1 MMKGEHNSTSSD
13 ASTDTYTRDSMS
25 TISDNSSVS
34 SSLKPPS
41 NSLPTILT
49 PPGESK
55 GTQQLQQQQQ
65 QQHQRNQGIQHESGS
80 TIINGVPVSYPVLL
94 KSVSAPV
101 LPSFKPQDQR
111 LPKPN
116 GCVLVSAVELGRI
129 LHETNMEDLIVFD
142 VRPYVEF
149 SKATIP
155 GAIHVCLPT
164 TLLRRKSFTF
174 QKLVENL
181 SPEEQSVL
189 RNCIRNPNLKVI
201 IYDNSSNQ
209 FDESVSLG
217 CAGIATKV
225 VEHFSTNMNW
235 GVPVSILAT
244 GFSQLQSLYPEL
256 VVQGP
261 DHEAK
266 VDLRLQV
273 PQQTNGPVSSSSPI
287 SALLKFKLPQVN
299 QSSFKIAQNEEI
311 MNLESYLSAVNL
323 KEEQDQLSMSTFQ
336 FPRRENSGYEL
347 RTNQNA
353 HARVGR
359 NVKCGSEK
367 LRFQLRYD
375 SITSRYNQCAINSI
389 LPKWF
394 QKLMERSKIDF
405 ILQFQKLDYL
415 ERKRL
420 NRSFSHKSSQSAL
433 YAPSGLQPPS
443 EGKLQKRSYSHP
455 DCLFESPQSSKASFT
470 LESEDEDDE
479 TVTISSGVEL
489 GTKNR
494 YKDIFPYEHSRV
506 VLRKSVSSLNDQ
518 PPPDNAD
525 IWDSYINANYLNLPH
540 LSTTTINGHTDSY
553 KVRYI
558 ASQAPLASTAL
569 DFYTC
574 ILNNRVPLVLT
585 LTDSFEN
592 GLEKCFPYWEEGDYG
607 GIKVKVLEAT
617 SLPSLVNSQDKSI
630 TVMRRLQL
638 TYADNQI
645 FQVLQIHVTNWPDLG
660 TLVDSTQLIQA
671 TSIKNTVVRGLF
683 ENNVYARDQIPT
695 ILVHCSAGCGR
706 TGTWC
711 TLDSIISNLDNF
723 DQLDNEYNFGK
734 NCDPV
739 VWTINTF
746 RKQRI
751 SMVQN
756 VNQYLFIYDC
766 LLDYFFLQL
775 NDTLKDEQDTMKKL
789 VDKINNMEIIQNLIS
804 MKIIEMAPP

>member
-1 MMKGEHNSTSSD
+1 MKLDHHSTSSD
-13 ASTDTYTRDSMS
+13 VSTDTCTRDSMS
-25 TISDNSSVS
+25 TVSDNSSIS
-34 SSLKPPS
+34 SSLKPPTHL
-41 NSLPTILT
+41 LPTILT

-55 GTQQLQQQQQ
+55 GQQQQGQ
-65 QQHQRNQGIQHESGS
+65 NQGQNQEQI
-80 TIINGVPVSYPVLL
+80 TLANGVPVSPLNYPVLL

-116 GCVLVSAVELGRI
+116 GCVLISAVELGRT
-129 LHETNMEDLIVFD
+129 LHEASFQDLIIFD

-149 SKATIP
+149 SKATVP
-155 GAIHVCLPT
+155 GAIHVCLPS

-174 QKLVENL
+174 QKLVDNL
-181 SPEEQSVL
+181 SPEEQSLL
-189 RNCIRNPNLKVI
+189 RSRVGNPNLKVV

-225 VEHFSTNMNW
+225 IEYFHSNMDW
-235 GVPVSILAT
+235 DAQVAILAT

-261 DHEAK
+261 DDESK

-273 PQQTNGPVSSSSPI
+273 PQQVNGPVSSSSPI
-287 SALLKFKLPQVN
+287 SALLKFKLPQDN

-336 FPRRENSGYEL
+336 FPRRETSGCEL

-359 NVKCGSEK
+359 NVKCGNEK
-367 LRFQLRYD
+367 LRFQLRY
-375 SITSRYNQCAINSI
+375 SSMMSRYSQWAIDSI

-394 QKLMERSKIDF
+394 QRLMERSKIDF

-415 ERKRL
+415 EKKRL

-433 YAPSGLQPPS
+433 YAPRNLEPPS

-455 DCLFESPQSSKASFT
+455 DCLFESPKNSKALFT

-506 VLRKSVSSLNDQ
+506 VLRKSVSSLSHT
-518 PPPDNAD
+518 PAPDSAD

-540 LSTTTINGHTDSY
+540 LSSAMNGHTGSY

-558 ASQAPLASTAL
+558 ASQAPLASTVL

-607 GIKVKVLEAT
+607 GIRVNVLEAT
-617 SLPSLVNSQDKSI
+617 SVPSLVSSQGKSI

-638 TYADNQI
+638 TYENDKT

-660 TLVDSTQLIQA
+660 TLLDSTQLIQA
-671 TSIKNTVVRGLF
+671 ISIKNTVVKGLF

-711 TLDSIISNLDNF
+711 TLDSIISNLDTF
-723 DQLDNEYNFGK
+723 DQLDHQYNFGK
-734 NCDPV
+734 NYDPV
-739 VWTINTF
+739 VWTINIF

-756 VNQYLFIYDC
+756 VNQFLFIYDC

-775 NDTLKDEQDTMKKL
+775 NDTLDGEQDTMKKL
-789 VDKINNMEIIQNLIS
+789 VGKINEMEIVQNLIS
-804 MKIIEMAPP
+804 MKIIEMTPP

>member
-1 MMKGEHNSTSSD
+1 MKLEHNSTFSD
-13 ASTDTYTRDSMS
+13 VSTDTCTRDSMS
-25 TISDNSSVS
+25 TVSDNSSIS
-34 SSLKPPS
+34 SSLKPPPHL
-41 NSLPTILT
+41 LPTILT
-49 PPGESK
+49 PPDESK
-55 GTQQLQQQQQ
+55 GQE
-65 QQHQRNQGIQHESGS
+65 QGQDQEQA
-80 TIINGVPVSYPVLL
+80 TLVNGVPVSPLNYPVLL

-116 GCVLVSAVELGRI
+116 GCVLTSAVELGRT
-129 LHETNMEDLIVFD
+129 LHEVSFQDLIIFD

-149 SKATIP
+149 SKATVP
-155 GAIHVCLPT
+155 GAVHVCLPS

-174 QKLVENL
+174 QKLVDNL
-181 SPEEQSVL
+181 SPEEQSLL
-189 RNCIRNPNLKVI
+189 RDRVGNPNLKVV

-225 VEHFSTNMNW
+225 IEYFRSNAAWNVQ
-235 GVPVSILAT
+235 VAILAT

-256 VVQGP
+256 IVQGP
-261 DHEAK
+261 DDESRG
-266 VDLRLQV
+266 DLRLQV
-273 PQQTNGPVSSSSPI
+273 PQQVNGPMSSSSPI
-287 SALLKFKLPQVN
+287 SALLKFKLPQDN

-336 FPRRENSGYEL
+336 FPRRETGGCEL
-347 RTNQNA
+347 CTNQNA
-353 HARVGR
+353 HVRVGR
-359 NVKCGSEK
+359 NVRCSSEK
-367 LRFQLRYD
+367 LRFQLRY
-375 SITSRYNQCAINSI
+375 SSMMSRYSPWAVHSI
-389 LPKWF
+389 LPRWF
-394 QKLMERSKIDF
+394 RRLMERSKIDF
-405 ILQFQKLDYL
+405 ILQFQRLDYL
-415 ERKRL
+415 EKKRL

-433 YAPSGLQPPS
+433 YAPRDLQQSS

-455 DCLFESPQSSKASFT
+455 DCLFEPPKHSKTLFT

-479 TVTISSGVEL
+479 TITISSGVEL

-506 VLRKSVSSLNDQ
+506 VLRKSASSLSHQ
-518 PPPDNAD
+518 PSPDNAD
-525 IWDSYINANYLNLPH
+525 IWDSYINANYLNIPR
-540 LSTTTINGHTDSY
+540 LSSTIDGHADGC

-558 ASQAPLASTAL
+558 ASQAPLASTVL

-607 GIKVKVLEAT
+607 GIRVEVLEAT
-617 SLPSLVNSQDKSI
+617 SLPSLVSSQGKSI

-638 TYADNQI
+638 TYENDKT
-645 FQVLQIHVTNWPDLG
+645 FQVLQVHVTNWPDLG
-660 TLVDSTQLIQA
+660 TLLDSTQLIQA
-671 TSIKNTVVRGLF
+671 INIKNAVVKGLF
-683 ENNVYARDQIPT
+683 ENNVYANDQMPT

-711 TLDSIISNLDNF
+711 TLDSIISNLDTF
-723 DQLDNEYNFGK
+723 DQLDKEYNLGK
-734 NCDPV
+734 NYDPV
-739 VWTINTF
+739 VWTINIF

-756 VNQYLFIYDC
+756 VNQFLFIYDS

-775 NDTLKDEQDTMKKL
+775 NDTLEQEQDTMKKL
-789 VDKINNMEIIQNLIS
+789 VGKINEMQIVQNLIS
-804 MKIIEMAPP
+804 MKIIEMTPP

>member
-1 MMKGEHNSTSSD
+1 MKLDHHSTSSD
-13 ASTDTYTRDSMS
+13 VSTDTSTKDSMS
-25 TISDNSSVS
+25 TVSDNSSIS
-34 SSLKPPS
+34 SSLKPPTHL
-41 NSLPTILT
+41 LPTILT
-49 PPGESK
+49 PPGEPKS
-55 GTQQLQQQQQ
+55 
-65 QQHQRNQGIQHESGS
+65 QHQEPI
-80 TIINGVPVSYPVLL
+80 TLPNGVPVSPVNYPVLL

-116 GCVLVSAVELGRI
+116 GCILVSAVELGRI
-129 LHETNMEDLIVFD
+129 LHEASLEDLVVFD

-149 SKATIP
+149 SKATVP
-155 GAIHVCLPT
+155 GAFHVCLPS
-164 TLLRRKSFTF
+164 TLLRRRSFTF
-174 QKLVENL
+174 QKLVDNL
-181 SPEEQSVL
+181 SPEEQSLL
-189 RNCIRNPNLKVI
+189 RSRLGNPNLKVI
-201 IYDNSSNQ
+201 VYDNSSNQ

-225 VEHFSTNMNW
+225 IEHFNNNTDRN
-235 GVPVSILAT
+235 VQVAILAT
-244 GFSQLQSLYPEL
+244 GFLQLQSLYPEL
-256 VVQGP
+256 IIQGP
-261 DHEAK
+261 EGESK
-266 VDLRLQV
+266 VDLQLQM
-273 PQQTNGPVSSSSPI
+273 PQQVNGPVSSSSPI
-287 SALLKFKLPQVN
+287 SALLKFKLPQDN

-336 FPRRENSGYEL
+336 FPRRETSGCEI

-359 NVKCGSEK
+359 NVKCGNEK
-367 LRFQLRYD
+367 LRFQLRYG
-375 SITSRYNQCAINSI
+375 SMMSRYSQWAIDSI

-394 QKLMERSKIDF
+394 QRLMERSKIDF

-415 ERKRL
+415 EKKRL
-420 NRSFSHKSSQSAL
+420 NRSFSHRSSQSAL
-433 YAPSGLQPPS
+433 YAPRNLEPPS
-443 EGKLQKRSYSHP
+443 DGKLQKRSYSHP
-455 DCLFESPQSSKASFT
+455 DCLFESPKNSKALFT

-506 VLRKSVSSLNDQ
+506 VLRKSVSSISHT
-518 PPPDNAD
+518 PSPDNED

-540 LSTTTINGHTDSY
+540 LSTSTINGRTGNC

-558 ASQAPLASTAL
+558 ASQAPLASTVL

-574 ILNNRVPLVLT
+574 ILNNRVPLVFT

-607 GIKVKVLEAT
+607 GIKVKVLEAI
-617 SLPSLVNSQDKSI
+617 SLPSLVSSQGKSV

-638 TYADNQI
+638 TYEQNKT
-645 FQVLQIHVTNWPDLG
+645 FQVLQVHITNWPDLG
-660 TLVDSTQLIQA
+660 TLLDSTQVIQA
-671 TSIKNTVVRGLF
+671 ISIKNTVVKGLF
-683 ENNVYARDQIPT
+683 ENNVYPSGQVPT

-711 TLDSIISNLDNF
+711 TLDSIISNLDTF
-723 DQLDNEYNFGK
+723 DQLYKDYDFGK
-734 NCDPV
+734 NYDPV
-739 VWTINTF
+739 VWTINIF

-756 VNQYLFIYDC
+756 VNQFLFIYDC
-766 LLDYFFLQL
+766 LLDYFLLQL
-775 NDTLKDEQDTMKKL
+775 NDTLDQEQNTMRTL
-789 VDKINNMEIIQNLIS
+789 VNKINEMEIVQNLIS
-804 MKIIEMAPP
+804 TKVIEMTPP